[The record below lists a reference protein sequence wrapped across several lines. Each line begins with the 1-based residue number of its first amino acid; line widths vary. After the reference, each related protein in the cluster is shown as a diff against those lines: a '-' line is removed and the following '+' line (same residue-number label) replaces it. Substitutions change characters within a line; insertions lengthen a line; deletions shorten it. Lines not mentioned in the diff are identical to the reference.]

1 MKKKLV
7 ITILLALIPAT
18 FISVFFNIITQEGI
32 DIKIK
37 NQTNYEITGLY
48 VTYNEIK
55 SDVKIPSL
63 KPGEKYKL
71 NVSDAKNSNDNFS
84 EGALLLEYKDKN
96 GDIQTGYIAGYIQ
109 IGFSGYASIKIKDI
123 DETGK
128 LKMEMKDFTY

>member
-7 ITILLALIPAT
+7 LTLLLLLIPV
-18 FISVFFNIITQEGI
+18 ILILIIFNIITQEGI
-32 DIKIK
+32 DIKLK
-37 NQTNYEITGLY
+37 NQTNQEITGLY

-63 KPGEKYKL
+63 KPGERYKL
-71 NVSDAKNSNDNFS
+71 NISDEKNSNDNFS
-84 EGALLLEYKDKN
+84 EGALLIEYKDKN
-96 GDIQTGYIAGYIQ
+96 GDIHTDYIAGYIQ

-128 LKMEMKDFTY
+128 LKMEIKDFTY